1 MSSAGISRDQLR
13 SIVER
18 IERLEEEKAATASD
32 IKEVY
37 AEAKGN
43 GFNTATIR
51 QVIKLRKLDTAER
64 QEQEALLDV
73 YLAALG
79 MTPIERAIAD
89 KDGDGGSLTP
99 EQRAER
105 ARRRT
110 SEAMDDAKDLSAR
123 MLADGLISE
132 EAHAEQ
138 VRTADAVAA
147 KFGTGEADSTPSGI
161 PREGRGTLKR
171 RVGKSIKAAVAALGT
186 PAELTDEERA
196 QGMTAAFIGKDG
208 TRLSIGTNVRA

>member
-1 MSSAGISRDQLR
+1 MSSAVISRDQLR

-18 IERLEEEKAATASD
+18 IERLEEEKQAIADD

-43 GFNTATIR
+43 GFDTPTIR
-51 QVIKLRKLDTAER
+51 KVVKLRKQDTAER

-79 MTPIERAIAD
+79 MTPIEREIA
-89 KDGDGGSLTP
+89 S
-99 EQRAER
+99 
-105 ARRRT
+105 
-110 SEAMDDAKDLSAR
+110 
-123 MLADGLISE
+123 
-132 EAHAEQ
+132 
-138 VRTADAVAA
+138 ADAAGAA
-147 KFGTGEADSTPSGI
+147 ESTPSGI
-161 PREGRGTLKR
+161 PREASGTLKR
-171 RVGKSIKAAVAALGT
+171 RVGKSIKAAVATLGT

-208 TRLSIGTNVRA
+208 TRLSIGASVRV